1 MFLKLFSSG
10 KLEQFSADLVQ
21 DLVKRYPPA
30 MANNPVQMV
39 SEKRLSILLEST
51 FLKAQIFAQENH
63 LGTIRKAILGNNF
76 KWALKDLG
84 YNENFIELATEGL
97 VVHITRPPNPSS
109 AARG

>member
-1 MFLKLFSSG
+1 MFLKLFSSS

-39 SEKRLSILLEST
+39 SEKRLSNLLEST
-51 FLKAQIFAQENH
+51 FLKAQAFAQENR

-84 YNENFIELATEGL
+84 YNENFVEIATEGL
-97 VVHITRPPNPSS
+97 VVHITRLPNRPS
-109 AARG
+109 AVQG